1 MVSLPA
7 GRNVQPDNVI
17 PFEQTESESGYFSPL
32 MKSELVEK
40 AAKIIPDP
48 QILINVI
55 SKRVRHLNG
64 GRSPVVDVRPGMG
77 AADIALT
84 ELIEGKI
91 KIAEPEKPA
100 KKKKKK

>member
-1 MVSLPA
+1 M
-7 GRNVQPDNVI
+7 QPDNVI
-17 PFEQTESESGYFSPL
+17 PFEQTKSESGFFSPL

-91 KIAEPEKPA
+91 KLAEPDKKPAKA
-100 KKKKKK
+100 KKKKK